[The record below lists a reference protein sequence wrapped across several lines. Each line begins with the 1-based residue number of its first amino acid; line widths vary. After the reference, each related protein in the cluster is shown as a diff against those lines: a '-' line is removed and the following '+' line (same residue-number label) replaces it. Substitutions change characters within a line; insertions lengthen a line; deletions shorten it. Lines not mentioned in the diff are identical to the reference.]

1 MRMIVLYMKLL
12 TQLPINR
19 FNHLPNFVNR
29 LLGLSGNLL
38 FLVASWQGYQFD
50 TVQLG

>member
-1 MRMIVLYMKLL
+1 MCMIVLYMKLL

-19 FNHLPNFVNR
+19 FNYLPNFVNPP
-29 LLGLSGNLL
+29 LGLSGDLL
-38 FLVASWQGYQFD
+38 FLVAAGYRYQID